1 MVRPHPKNQT
11 GAAPGSGPRIAL
23 VHDYLIGMRG
33 ADRTFVAMAESWPE
47 APIYTLL
54 YDEAATGGVF
64 KGREIHTSYLRC
76 LHAQRDGFR
85 RLLPLFPRAVEHLP
99 VQDYD
104 LIISS
109 SSAFA
114 HGVRPAPDAV
124 HVCYCH
130 TPFRYAWIEQQRALE
145 EVHPL
150 MRPPLRRVLNRM
162 RKWDT
167 EASRRVT
174 DYVAVSQVTRD
185 RIRSIWDRES
195 TVVYPPV
202 DLERFSIGSAEDY
215 LLVVTELV
223 RHKRVE
229 LALEAAR
236 RARLA
241 IKVVGG
247 GPELRRL
254 REAFGCTAEFLGRV
268 SDAEVESL
276 YAGALALVVPGAE
289 EFGIAAVEAQA
300 AGRPVI
306 AAAAGGV
313 LETVIPGLTGVL
325 VPPGDVDELT
335 RAMRDTPFDSFDP
348 AHIRAHTGF
357 FSVNAFKRRLATQVE
372 HALAEA
378 KRHRFRSEQVIST
391 RTGMPDNLVAARRTA

>member
-1 MVRPHPKNQT
+1 VHPQANT
-11 GAAPGSGPRIAL
+11 EERRGPGSGLRIAL

-33 ADRTFVAMAESWPE
+33 ADRTFVAMAELWPD

-54 YDEAATGGVF
+54 HDEAGTGGAF
-64 KGREIHTSYLRC
+64 RGREIHTSYLDG
-76 LHAQRDGFR
+76 LHAHRDDFR
-85 RLLPLFPRAVEHLP
+85 RLLPLFPRAAEHLP

-114 HGVRPAPDAV
+114 HGVRPAPSAV

-130 TPFRYAWIEQQRALE
+130 TPFRYAWIEHERALD
-145 EVHPL
+145 EVRPW
-150 MRPPLRRVLNRM
+150 MRPALRHVLARVR
-162 RKWDT
+162 RWDRDAT
-167 EASRRVT
+167 RGVT
-174 DYVAVSQVTRD
+174 SYVAVSGVTRD
-185 RIRSIWDRES
+185 RIRSVWNRDS
-195 TVVYPPV
+195 AVVHPPV
-202 DLERFSIGSAEDY
+202 DLERFRIGVPEDY

-236 RARLA
+236 RAGRP

-247 GPELRRL
+247 GPELDSL
-254 REAFGCTAEFLGRV
+254 RSAFGGSAEFLGRV
-268 SDAEVESL
+268 GDEQVEAL
-276 YAGALALVVPGAE
+276 YAGALALVVPGVE

-313 LETVIPGLTGVL
+313 LETVVPGVTGVL
-325 VPPGDVDELT
+325 VTPDDVDELA
-335 RAMRDTPFDSFDP
+335 RAMRETPFDEFDP
-348 AHIRAHTGF
+348 ANIRAHTGP
-357 FSVNAFKRRLATQVE
+357 FSVNAFQRRFAAHVDHVLEAAKAGAVP
-372 HALAEA
+372 AEA
-378 KRHRFRSEQVIST
+378 VRPARPGVPGDV
-391 RTGMPDNLVAARRTA
+391 GMGIKV

>member
-1 MVRPHPKNQT
+1 
-11 GAAPGSGPRIAL
+11 
-23 VHDYLIGMRG
+23 
-33 ADRTFVAMAESWPE
+33 MAELWPE

-54 YDEAATGGVF
+54 YDEAGTGGVF
-64 KGREIHTSYLRC
+64 KGREIHTSYLRG
-76 LHAQRDGFR
+76 LHAQRDDFR
-85 RLLPLFPRAVEHLP
+85 RLLPLFPRAAEHLP

-114 HGVRPAPDAV
+114 HGVRPAPHAV

-130 TPFRYAWIEQQRALE
+130 TPFRYAWIERERALR

-150 MRPPLRRVLNRM
+150 MRPALRRFLNRM
-162 RKWDT
+162 RKWDA

-174 DYVAVSQVTRD
+174 SYVAVSEFTRD
-185 RIRSIWDRES
+185 RIRSVWHRDS
-195 TVVYPPV
+195 TVIHPPV

-223 RHKRVE
+223 PHKRVE

-236 RARLA
+236 RAGRP

-247 GPELRRL
+247 GPELNRL
-254 REAFGCTAEFLGRV
+254 REAFGSSAEFLGRV
-268 SDAEVESL
+268 GDDEVEAL
-276 YAGALALVVPGAE
+276 YAGALALVVPGVE
-289 EFGIAAVEAQA
+289 EFGIAVVEAQA

-313 LETVIPGLTGVL
+313 LETVVPGLTGVL
-325 VPPGDVDELT
+325 VPPGDVDALT
-335 RAMRDTPFDSFDP
+335 RAMRDTRFDSFDP
-348 AHIRAHTGF
+348 ANIRAHTGF

-372 HALAEA
+372 HALTEAESRPVPVA
-378 KRHRFRSEQVIST
+378 QVTSIGGGT
-391 RTGMPDNLVAARRTA
+391 RDGVGVEV

>member
-1 MVRPHPKNQT
+1 MALSSHNGQQ
-11 GAAPGSGPRIAL
+11 GAAPGSGHRIAL

-33 ADRTFVAMAESWPE
+33 ADRAFAVIADSWPD

-54 YDEAATGGVF
+54 YDEEGTDGIF
-64 KGREIHTSYLRC
+64 KGREIHTSYLRS
-76 LHAQRDGFR
+76 LHAKRDGFR

-99 VQDYD
+99 VQEYD
-104 LIISS
+104 LVISS

-114 HGVRPAPDAV
+114 HGVRTAPGAV

-130 TPFRYAWIEQQRALE
+130 TPFRYAWVEEQRALDE
-145 EVHPL
+145 
-150 MRPPLRRVLNRM
+150 MRPIMRPALRRYLRWM
-162 RKWDT
+162 RKWDV

-174 DYVAVSQVTRD
+174 NYVAVSETTRH
-185 RIRSIWDRES
+185 RIHEVWGRQS
-195 TVVYPPV
+195 TIVHPPV
-202 DLERFSIGSAEDY
+202 DVDRFSIGSAEDY

-236 RARLA
+236 RAGRK

-247 GPELRRL
+247 GPELGQL
-254 REAFGCTAEFLGRV
+254 REAFGGSAEFLGRV
-268 SDAEVESL
+268 SDEQVESL
-276 YAGALALVVPGAE
+276 CAGALALVVPGVE

-313 LETVIPGLTGVL
+313 LETVIPGMTGVL
-325 VPPGDVDELT
+325 VTPGDVDELAL
-335 RAMRDTPFDSFDP
+335 AMRETPFDRFDP
-348 AHIRAHTGF
+348 NFIKAQAGF
-357 FSVNAFKRRLATQVE
+357 FSVDAFKRRLAIQVG
-372 HALAEA
+372 HALKEARSGPAPVEYTEPSISPAAAE
-378 KRHRFRSEQVIST
+378 
-391 RTGMPDNLVAARRTA
+391 TA

>member
-1 MVRPHPKNQT
+1 L
-11 GAAPGSGPRIAL
+11 APGSELRIAL

-33 ADRTFVAMAESWPE
+33 ADRTFVAMAELWPE

-54 YDEAATGGVF
+54 YDEAGTGGVF
-64 KGREIHTSYLRC
+64 KGRELHTSYLRG
-76 LHAQRDGFR
+76 LHPHRDDFR

-114 HGVRPAPDAV
+114 HGVRTAPGAV

-130 TPFRYAWIEQQRALE
+130 TPFRYAWIEHERALR

-150 MRPPLRRVLNRM
+150 MRPALRRFLNRL

-174 DYVAVSQVTRD
+174 RYLAISEFTRD
-185 RIRSIWDRES
+185 RIRSIWDRDS
-195 TVVYPPV
+195 TVVHPPV
-202 DLERFSIGSAEDY
+202 DLERFTIGPAEDY

-236 RARLA
+236 RAGRA

-247 GPELRRL
+247 GPELSKL
-254 REAFGCTAEFLGRV
+254 RETFGGSAEFLGRV
-268 SDAEVESL
+268 SDEEVESL
-276 YAGALALVVPGAE
+276 YSGALALVVPGVE
-289 EFGIAAVEAQA
+289 EFGIAVVEAQA

-313 LETVIPGLTGVL
+313 LETVVPGLTAVL
-325 VPPGDVDELT
+325 VPPGDVDALA
-335 RAMRDTPFDSFDP
+335 RAMRDTRFDSFDP
-348 AHIRAHTGF
+348 DTIRAHTGP
-357 FSVNAFKRRLATQVE
+357 FSVNAFKRRLATQVA

-378 KRHRFRSEQVIST
+378 ESRPVPAGQLTST
-391 RTGMPDNLVAARRTA
+391 RTGTRDGSTWGRARRTA

>member
-1 MVRPHPKNQT
+1 MVRPHPKNQD
-11 GAAPGSGPRIAL
+11 GAGPGSGLRIAL

-33 ADRTFVAMAESWPE
+33 ADRTFVAMAELWPE
-47 APIYTLL
+47 APIYTLI
-54 YDEAATGGVF
+54 YDEAGTGGVF
-64 KGREIHTSYLRC
+64 EGREIHTSYLSG
-76 LHAQRDGFR
+76 LHAKRDDFR
-85 RLLPLFPRAVEHLP
+85 RLLPLFPRAAEHLP

-130 TPFRYAWIEQQRALE
+130 TPFRYAWTERERALR

-150 MRPPLRRVLNRM
+150 MRPALRRVLNRM
-162 RKWDT
+162 RKWDA

-174 DYVAVSQVTRD
+174 SYVAASEFTRD
-185 RIRSIWDRES
+185 RIRTAWHRDS
-195 TVVYPPV
+195 TVVHPPV
-202 DLERFSIGSAEDY
+202 DLERFRIGSAEDY

-236 RARLA
+236 RAGRA

-247 GPELRRL
+247 GPELSRL
-254 REAFGCTAEFLGRV
+254 REAFGGSAEFLGRV
-268 SDAEVESL
+268 GDDEVESL
-276 YAGALALVVPGAE
+276 YAGALALVVPGVE
-289 EFGIAAVEAQA
+289 EFGIAVVEAQA

-306 AAAAGGV
+306 AASAGGV
-313 LETVIPGLTGVL
+313 LETVVPGLTGVL
-325 VPPGDVDELT
+325 VPPGDVDALT
-335 RAMRDTPFDSFDP
+335 RAMRDTRFDSFDP
-348 AHIRAHTGF
+348 ANIRAHAGF
-357 FSVNAFKRRLATQVE
+357 FSVNAFKRRLATRVE

-378 KRHRFRSEQVIST
+378 ESRPVPVGHVTST
-391 RTGMPDNLVAARRTA
+391 RTGTSDRVGVEV